1 MHTLLASASGH
12 ALVAQIDN
20 ADAPAL
26 LAALDV
32 AKAKA
37 PETAVL
43 LVSPD
48 AAAGKVGIAARVPQ
62 SLIAKGLKAGD
73 WVKAAAQACG
83 GSGGGKPDMAQAG
96 GKDVTKVAEAIAA
109 AKALAAKAG

>member
-1 MHTLLASASGH
+1 MHAILAHSSGSV
-12 ALVAQIDN
+12 LVAQIDG

-26 LAALDV
+26 LAAIDV

-43 LVSPD
+43 LLSPD
-48 AAAGKVGIAARVPQ
+48 AEAGKVAIAARVPQ

-96 GKDVTKVAEAIAA
+96 GKDVSKVVEAIAA
-109 AKALAAKAG
+109 AKMLAAKAG